1 MRLYFL
7 TCTKENGYNLILALV
22 FCERYSARQR
32 LISYLL
38 RRKKNYRLLRCQGL
52 LPLLNCKIAFILT
65 ALSPIPRLRV
75 LKKKKSNEGLIN
87 SREGR
92 QTLC

>member
-38 RRKKNYRLLRCQGL
+38 RH
-52 LPLLNCKIAFILT
+52 
-65 ALSPIPRLRV
+65 
-75 LKKKKSNEGLIN
+75 KKKLQASPLSGAPAVVKL
-87 SREGR
+87 
-92 QTLC
+92 